1 MRPFIFIIGVFG
13 FVYTLWSFVMDA
25 TGSETSIIA
34 GIAYD
39 FYGFGRIFYAPPDPL
54 SEYTVYLIVAVFFLV
69 IFLAMIL
76 MGVFGKGE
84 KK

>member
-1 MRPFIFIIGVFG
+1 MRPVLFIIGVFG
-13 FVYTLWSFVMDA
+13 FAYTSWAYLANA
-25 TGSETSIIA
+25 TGSEVSILASIA
-34 GIAYD
+34 FS
-39 FYGFGRIFYAPPDPL
+39 FYTFGRRFYAPAGVF
-54 SEYTVYLIVAVFFLV
+54 SEHAIYEITVAFFLV

>member
-39 FYGFGRIFYAPPDPL
+39 FYRFGRIFYAPPDPL
-54 SEYTVYLIVAVFFLV
+54 SEHTVYLIVVAFFLV
-69 IFLAMIL
+69 LFLAML
-76 MGVFGKGE
+76 LAGLFTSRKG
-84 KK
+84 